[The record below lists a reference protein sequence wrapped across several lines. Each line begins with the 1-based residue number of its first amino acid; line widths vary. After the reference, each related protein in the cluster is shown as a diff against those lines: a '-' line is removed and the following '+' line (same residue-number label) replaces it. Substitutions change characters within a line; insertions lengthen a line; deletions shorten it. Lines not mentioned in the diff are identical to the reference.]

1 MSPPDDPLTLPVPPA
16 VGARLSFPVLASLAP
31 VLGGI
36 VLWTV
41 TGSVLAL
48 WFAALGPVI
57 AVATLLDQARI
68 RRRDRREGQR
78 EYMRTLDALERDVT
92 RRHDEER
99 ERLDR
104 RHPDIAGLAGRSDE
118 VWRPS
123 PDRQD
128 RLVIGRGSRP
138 SDLRISGSAQGR
150 PGAEAVRAR
159 AAVLERAPVDVAWR
173 TGIAVHAPKV
183 LGEGMLRAL
192 VLQLCFTHGPQA
204 LRVVGAA
211 APGWEWLDVLP
222 HRGPAGDSIPA
233 VAVQVPGT
241 RAPAQSTAVLAWVP
255 PDAVIDP
262 RCAVVVQA
270 SGLDEA
276 RVRGAVVVDDLRV
289 EAVSAAQARTAAAAL
304 AARAVALYGAE
315 DTGAPVQWARIADA
329 GGDDAGGL
337 SVAIGLGESGPVRLD
352 LVREG
357 PHAVVAG
364 TTGSGKSELLTTW
377 VTALSAA
384 YPPERL
390 AFLLADFKGGMT
402 FQALERLPRVTGVLT
417 DLDGDGALRAIA
429 SLRAEMRRREQI
441 LARDGL
447 RDIAEA
453 DDTVPPQEHRLPR
466 LVIVVDEFAAL
477 LGDHPDLH
485 RVFSDV
491 AARGRALGMHLVL
504 GTQRASGVVRD
515 ALLANCPLR
524 IVLRVAEAGESRALI
539 GDDGAARIDG
549 GPAGRGRALVRR
561 AGDEAPEGVRI
572 ALTSRADIADV
583 ARRWAG
589 GTPPRA
595 AWLPPL
601 PERVSLVE
609 LSDAAADRRR
619 GGALLA
625 LGDDPEGQRRTVAE
639 LGSHERGIVVVGGP
653 GSGKTGVAA
662 LIAAQHPGSL
672 VVPRDP
678 EAAWDTIFGAAI
690 HPPGMLVVDDI
701 DLLLARLPQEHGD
714 EVLRR
719 LEDLIRDAGQAG
731 CPVVLTALRLTGAL
745 GRLADL
751 LPRRAV
757 LGQVP
762 RPDRFGSTGA
772 APAGR
777 PAPGRGMLDGLEVQF
792 ALPPAVVGQG
802 EVETAEPWRP
812 AVLTMVI
819 ARRPALVVDGLRA
832 GWGSD
837 VRVLA
842 LADLTPPAAAAAAAE
857 QGVPTI
863 LVGDGES
870 WQVHWSLLQALRG
883 QHPLVVDAACATE
896 LRVLAGEREIPPYA
910 RPGAGRAW
918 LCAEGASPV
927 RVLLVPAPRRG

>member
-1 MSPPDDPLTLPVPPA
+1 
-16 VGARLSFPVLASLAP
+16 
-31 VLGGI
+31 
-36 VLWTV
+36 
-41 TGSVLAL
+41 
-48 WFAALGPVI
+48 
-57 AVATLLDQARI
+57 
-68 RRRDRREGQR
+68 
-78 EYMRTLDALERDVT
+78 
-92 RRHDEER
+92 
-99 ERLDR
+99 
-104 RHPDIAGLAGRSDE
+104 
-118 VWRPS
+118 
-123 PDRQD
+123 
-128 RLVIGRGSRP
+128 
-138 SDLRISGSAQGR
+138 
-150 PGAEAVRAR
+150 
-159 AAVLERAPVDVAWR
+159 
-173 TGIAVHAPKV
+173 
-183 LGEGMLRAL
+183 MLRAL
-192 VLQLCFTHGPQA
+192 LLQLCFIHGPRA
-204 LRVVGAA
+204 LRVVGTA

-233 VAVQVPGT
+233 IAVQLPGT
-241 RAPAQSTAVLAWVP
+241 RAPAQATAVLAWVP

-270 SGLDEA
+270 SGFDDA
-276 RVRGAVVVDDLRV
+276 QVRGAVVVDDLRV
-289 EAVSAAQARTAAAAL
+289 EAVSAAQARVAAETL
-304 AARAVALYGAE
+304 AARAAALYGT
-315 DTGAPVQWARIADA
+315 DDQGAPVQWARIADA
-329 GGDDAGGL
+329 GAGDPGGL

-402 FQALERLPRVTGVLT
+402 FQALERLPHVTGVLT
-417 DLDGDGALRAIA
+417 DLDGEGALRAIA
-429 SLRAEMRRREQI
+429 SLRAEMRRREQT
-441 LARDGL
+441 LAQNGL

-453 DDTVPPQEHRLPR
+453 GESLARQDQGLPR

-561 AGDEAPEGVRI
+561 AGDDAPVGVRI
-572 ALTSRADIADV
+572 ALTSPADIADV
-583 ARRWAG
+583 ARRWTGAI
-589 GTPPRA
+589 PPRA

-601 PERVSLVE
+601 PERVSLDE
-609 LSDAAADRRR
+609 LRDAVADRRR

-625 LGDDPEGQRRTVAE
+625 LADDPEGQRRTVAE
-639 LGSHERGIVVVGGP
+639 LGAHEGGIVIVGGP
-653 GSGKTGVAA
+653 GSGRTGVAA

-678 EAAWDTIFGAAI
+678 EAAWDTIVGAAV
-690 HPPGMLVVDDI
+690 HPPGMLVIDDI

-714 EVLRR
+714 DVLRR
-719 LEDLIRDAGQAG
+719 LEDLIRDAEKGG

-745 GRLADL
+745 GRLAEI

-762 RPDRFGSTGA
+762 RPDRFGSAGA
-772 APAGR
+772 APVSR
-777 PAPGRGMLDGLEVQF
+777 PSPGRGMLDGLEVQF
-792 ALPPAVVGQG
+792 ALPPAVVEQR
-802 EVETAEPWRP
+802 EIETAEPWRP
-812 AVLTMVI
+812 AVVTMVI
-819 ARRPALVVDGLRA
+819 ARRPGQVVDGLRA
-832 GWGSD
+832 TWGSD
-837 VRVLA
+837 VRVLS
-842 LADLTPPAAAAAAAE
+842 LADLTPPAAATAAAE
-857 QGVPTI
+857 QAVPTI
-863 LVGDGES
+863 LVGDGET
-870 WQVHWSLLQALRG
+870 WQVHWSLLQTLRA

-918 LCAEGASPV
+918 LCADGASPV
-927 RVLLVPAPRRG
+927 RVLLVPEPGRE